1 MRNYELLC
9 IIKPNLD
16 MEESDKVVEAL
27 EKTIKEFGGKVAN
40 VDKMGRKKLA
50 YEIKDF
56 KDGFY
61 VTLKMEFVED
71 KIVELKRNLTLNDNV
86 LRFMMMSESKVKS
99 TVK

>member
-1 MRNYELLC
+1 MRNYEILF

-16 MEESDKVVEAL
+16 MDEADKVIDAL
-27 EKTIKEFGGKVAN
+27 EATIKEFTGKVEC

-50 YEIKDF
+50 YEINNF

-61 VTLKMEFVED
+61 LTLKVSFPEE

-86 LRFMMMSESKVKS
+86 IRFMVLETSKIKQA
-99 TVK
+99 

>member
-1 MRNYELLC
+1 MRNYEILC

-16 MEESDKVVEAL
+16 MDESNKAL
-27 EKTIKEFGGKVAN
+27 DTIETSIKNLDGKVNN

-61 VTLKMEFVED
+61 ADLQVELPESNV
-71 KIVELKRNLTLNDNV
+71 VELKRVLTLNDNV
-86 LRFMMMSESKVKS
+86 LRFMVMENSKVKA
-99 TVK
+99 

>member
-1 MRNYELLC
+1 MKNYELLC

-16 MEESDKVVEAL
+16 MEESDKVVDEL
-27 EKTIKEFGGKVAN
+27 EKTIKDFGGKITN

-61 VTLKMEFVED
+61 VALRLEFVED
-71 KIVELKRNLTLNDNV
+71 KITELKRNLTLNDNI
-86 LRFMMMSESKVKS
+86 LRFMMMNESKVKAA
-99 TVK
+99 TK